1 MLLRSNACV
10 MSPFVGITYSF
21 VFSPHIYNKQKENI
35 MFTTQQTKYI
45 VEDTFSLWLDFKVI
59 KINSMFKYINSK

>member
-1 MLLRSNACV
+1 
-10 MSPFVGITYSF
+10 
-21 VFSPHIYNKQKENI
+21 

-45 VEDTFSLWLDFKVI
+45 VEDTFSLWLDIIVI